1 MAGAVHT
8 EPNRAT
14 AEDPSFSL
22 ASWRRRAVGWL
33 INWLAPFWLANL
45 LLNYLLYGQRETQSQ
60 ANNTMVWSFLVVC
73 VLMGVLSRRGQ
84 MLGHIVMHLQVVDE
98 SGEPISRARQ
108 IGRNLAHILDW
119 LTIGIGW
126 LLPLWDRRGQTLADK
141 IAKTYVADSPLSKA
155 PIHRS

>member
-33 INWLAPFWLANL
+33 INWLAPFWLVNL

-60 ANNTMVWSFLVVC
+60 ANNTMVWSFLVVS
-73 VLMGVLSRRGQ
+73 VLMGVLSRRSH

-98 SGEPISRARQ
+98 SGKQIRRVRQ

-119 LTIGIGW
+119 LTIRIGW
-126 LLPLWDRRGQTLADK
+126 LLPLWDRRGQTLADEMAK
-141 IAKTYVADSPLSKA
+141 IYVADSPLSKA